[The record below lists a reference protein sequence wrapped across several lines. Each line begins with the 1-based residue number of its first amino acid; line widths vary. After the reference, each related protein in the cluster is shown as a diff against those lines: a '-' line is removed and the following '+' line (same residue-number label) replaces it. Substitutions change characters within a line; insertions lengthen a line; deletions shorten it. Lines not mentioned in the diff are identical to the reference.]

1 MPKQKGIMKMIFNI
15 ISWII
20 VGAIAGYL
28 ASVIM
33 GMPGGAGRNIF
44 VGILGSFVG
53 GFIAKLIGFY
63 TSGFSIASILV
74 AVAGACLCLWLKKKF
89 IK

>member
-1 MPKQKGIMKMIFNI
+1 MIFNI
-15 ISWII
+15 IGWLI
-20 VGAIAGYL
+20 VGAVAGYL

-33 GMPGGAGRNIF
+33 GMPGGTGRNIV

-53 GFIAKLIGFY
+53 GFIARLIGFY

-89 IK
+89 LR